1 MTVQSTTAR
10 ADYTGNGATTLF
22 TVPFYFILDS
32 DLELILQDSGVYPP
46 TVTTLILD
54 SDYTVSGAGS
64 LSGGSVTLSVAPTSS
79 QRLTILRSVDLDQ
92 LTQYVPNDPFP
103 ASSHERAL
111 DKLTMQVQ
119 QLQEIVSRCIKLP
132 ASDTDTA
139 LLPSAAQRAGCVIS
153 FDSNGNVI
161 AVPVSPG
168 GSVATTQNAAGTING
183 INKIFTFSS
192 ATTPK
197 PVVFVGG
204 VFQTPVTDYPT
215 PALVSGSTWSITFTN
230 APTNGP
236 ITILL
241 LA

>member
-22 TVPFYFILDS
+22 TVPFYFLLDS
-32 DLELILQDSGVYPP
+32 DLELILQDNSAYPP
-46 TVTTLILD
+46 IVTTLVLD

-64 LSGGSVTLSVAPTSS
+64 LSGGSVTLSIAPTSS
-79 QRLTILRSVDLDQ
+79 QQLTILRSVDLDQ

-119 QLQEIVSRCIKLP
+119 QLQEIVSRCIKFP

-139 LLPSAAQRAGCVIS
+139 TLPSAAQRAGNVLA
-153 FDSNGNVI
+153 FDSNGNAI
-161 AVPVSPG
+161 TLPVSPG
-168 GSVATTQNAAGTING
+168 GSVAVTQGAAGTIDG
-183 INKIFTFSS
+183 ANKIFTFSS
-192 ATTPK
+192 AATPK
-197 PVVFVGG
+197 PVVFAGG
-204 VFQTPVTDYPT
+204 VFQTPVTDYSD
-215 PALVSGSTWSITFTN
+215 PAFVSGSTWSITFTN

-236 ITILL
+236 ITVLL